1 MDHSKKTLR
10 IIKRKNCKD
19 QSTENKNYPYWGI
32 NFASNFVSFVVTFFD
47 ANISITVTAS
57 VNIADNNCCSWPI
70 SAPTINAASMD
81 ATKNVSRY
89 KIREINLPSC
99 NIEKML
105 IHGDRNISR
114 VNISQMT
121 CAFQIMMTN
130 AKHLTHWQQGDI
142 SQAWWGIVNVCGVES
157 FIFNEFIKSLYKN
170 FYYLCT

>member
-1 MDHSKKTLR
+1 MDHSKKILR

-19 QSTENKNYPYWGI
+19 QSTENKIYPYCGI

-105 IHGDRNISR
+105 IHGDRNISKHL
-114 VNISQMT
+114 
-121 CAFQIMMTN
+121 TN
-130 AKHLTHWQQGDI
+130 DKCFSNNDDECKHLTHWQQGNI
-142 SQAWWGIVNVCGVES
+142 SQAWWGIW
-157 FIFNEFIKSLYKN
+157 
-170 FYYLCT
+170 